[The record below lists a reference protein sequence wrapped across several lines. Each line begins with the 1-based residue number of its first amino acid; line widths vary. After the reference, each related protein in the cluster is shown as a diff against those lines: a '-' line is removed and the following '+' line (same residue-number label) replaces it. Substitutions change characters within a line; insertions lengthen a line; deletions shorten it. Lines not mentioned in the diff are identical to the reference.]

1 MTPIKGR
8 LSVKGTK
15 ASGAQIGLVTPITIL
30 RAKSQWSGATW
41 GKLLLV
47 PLSLSAV
54 TALFMIWS
62 WCSITLNLCRKC
74 LIREVRVSAKH
85 DSLLPRFVSRSWA
98 TFGVFVNGNVSHCP
112 AILVY
117 WYIIWCPQSEFFLY
131 LYLLWDSRTGHGQQ
145 YLFCC
150 RDIPEAL
157 SILIPVVFSYSG
169 DVSPLKQFSRSL
181 FLDFRMNYETQLL
194 LGKP

>member
-98 TFGVFVNGNVSHCP
+98 AFGVFVNGNVSHCP

-131 LYLLWDSRTGHGQQ
+131 LRGFEITGQVTGSSTYSAVEIFLKLSLYWFLLFFHT
-145 YLFCC
+145 L
-150 RDIPEAL
+150 ET
-157 SILIPVVFSYSG
+157 
-169 DVSPLKQFSRSL
+169 
-181 FLDFRMNYETQLL
+181 FRL
-194 LGKP
+194 